1 MEEVGF
7 EPRFTWLQSV
17 GPCISH
23 FTSLGGNHRTVYQWV
38 HGLVGETRQVLM
50 RLHRVCCLF
59 WFIKIQHFWKVYCS
73 VKFVS
78 CVTMSVKIQNTSI
91 APKSFLVPL
100 YGQPL
105 PQPPAASNHPSD
117 FYHFGFAFSR
127 ISYKCNHTASNL
139 LYLFFKKLRIIL
151 WDLSKLLHG
160 WTFGLF
166 PVFLVID
173 ICVKVFV
180 WM

>member
-1 MEEVGF
+1 
-7 EPRFTWLQSV
+7 
-17 GPCISH
+17 
-23 FTSLGGNHRTVYQWV
+23 
-38 HGLVGETRQVLM
+38 M
-50 RLHRVCCLF
+50 RLHRVCFLF

-139 LYLFFKKLRIIL
+139 LYLFFLKTQNNSLRFIQVVAWMDI
-151 WDLSKLLHG
+151 WVISSV
-160 WTFGLF
+160 FGYRHL
-166 PVFLVID
+166 
-173 ICVKVFV
+173 C
-180 WM
+180 